1 MAGIP
6 LALNFDLGA
15 PLPLD
20 SRIVIAQ
27 FSQLNN
33 INPKYSGMQAYAADT
48 KKLYYLEDLP
58 SNKWT
63 EVITNSNLPS
73 LPTSLVYTTGNQTIG
88 GVKTFSNTI
97 GGSIDG
103 NAATVTNGVY
113 TIGNQT
119 IGGEKTF
126 STRPKVGISGVLLQ
140 GEIPSLPDTLVY
152 TTGNQSII
160 GEKGFGAPTYFTD
173 LLEASTDKLIFN
185 NIYTGRVPE
194 DFDMNSTTLGTSV
207 GMSSD
212 GTILGI
218 GVNNYL
224 TGSGDS
230 IPSVRPLTGLLA
242 KCYIYTRNENTSDW
256 VFKEEISRQVPAAT
270 NVNFP
275 RLGVQSVNFNSDG
288 SILFFGFDEKIEI
301 YTGSKNTTWNNL
313 IQTLSGEFIISG
325 GGTFGGRAAL
335 GNGISFSRN
344 CSCIA
349 VAEAGNDSLAL
360 NAGKIYLYT
369 GSVNTRWAL
378 KDTLVPPVI
387 SQVYQSTRNQFYGK
401 PKFNDDGS
409 VLFLGRGL
417 GLLNTNSIDI
427 YTGSSSN
434 GWTLKQNL
442 IISGD
447 PLFGVV
453 ATDSWLGANIDCNQ
467 DGTVFIFSKNNNFGY
482 NQQYASVDIWSGN
495 KNNGWQFKNSLFN
508 TRNGSHNGYSRVFLS
523 RDNEYII
530 HTEPSQGGDTGGINF
545 WKRTSEFN
553 YTLSQ
558 NIYSSSALA
567 PFVPNIGIPTIGLS
581 IGGGMF
587 GFSFASDDNFNNV
600 LVGAPQANILWGRPG
615 CVGDLCASDLGYA
628 VSFNLRKQSLKLN
641 SQETNAPLLEING
654 EMIID
659 SPFRPK
665 YNNSGIL
672 VQGDAVPPD
681 SDAQLNSLSFKNS
694 STFSEPG
701 PYFRSRYKGSGIP
714 SSIIINSEGEGV
726 LADFTVTGTNF
737 TTRPKVNGSGVLL
750 QGEASE
756 STPNLTNVVFT
767 TGDQEISGNKNFI
780 SRPTVNNTGI
790 VLQGE
795 TLDAFFGNRPI
806 RRLPVA
812 DTNYGGTTIS
822 GFLTNL
828 FFPYLNTTIGLNPFS
843 IYTYGIDSLSSINFS
858 STITSND
865 DTVTGLAAFRGL
877 SRVGGVDPISV
888 NGTQTISQTATLS
901 PNVIATTTSS
911 CLSRVYITRSGVST
925 NIASNNLAIRFEPRY
940 YFGLS
945 ANTSLTSSQIT
956 GLQNIIGPN
965 THSNFYNYAING
977 KPTNLVA
984 TFNNPVNQ
992 YLYLVY
998 PGQEVSADS
1007 IKDWGSITSIVD
1019 TVTFQQYTNEFEAL
1033 SNVTVN
1039 LDTKTL
1045 IYRVHRSKLTWN
1057 INASFNLQ
1065 FNL

>member
-33 INPKYSGMQAYAADT
+33 INPKYSGMQVYASDT

-58 SNKWT
+58 TNKWT

-88 GVKTFSNTI
+88 GTKTFSNII

-140 GEIPSLPDTLVY
+140 GEIPSLPNTIVY
-152 TTGNQSII
+152 TTGNQLISGSKTFLDDSVFNKNIDAF
-160 GEKGFGAPTYFTD
+160 EKISLTNRNWSLTNTFFGT
-173 LLEASTDKLIFN
+173 
-185 NIYTGRVPE
+185 V
-194 DFDMNSTTLGTSV
+194 
-207 GMSSD
+207 
-212 GTILGI
+212 
-218 GVNNYL
+218 L
-224 TGSGDS
+224 TGSGSSGQFIGEQLYLNNDGNILITYGSNNYNDNWSRGTYIFTTGVNNTWRLLQEIVTTVSGYGRAFKMSRDNSVLVIGNPNDFLTSNGIVYRPGEVHVYTGS
-230 IPSVRPLTGLLA
+230 IQNGWIKKQTLTGIIENYEEFGSSIAISDNAEVIAVGSPRSEFAGNGRINIFTGSKNTEWRLKQIITGDIPIGGLGASLA
-242 KCYIYTRNENTSDW
+242 CNHDASLILAGSLDRTISGGFACTFVGSPTTNWALQQRFSGVFENGDY
-256 VFKEEISRQVPAAT
+256 FFAGY
-270 NVNFP
+270 P
-275 RLGVQSVNFNSDG
+275 RFGVGVDINNSGNILMITDPNKIDG
-288 SILFFGFDEKIEI
+288 RGCVYF
-301 YTGSKNTTWNNL
+301 YTGSKNNTW
-313 IQTLSGEFIISG
+313 
-325 GGTFGGRAAL
+325 
-335 GNGISFSRN
+335 
-344 CSCIA
+344 
-349 VAEAGNDSLAL
+349 
-360 NAGKIYLYT
+360 
-369 GSVNTRWAL
+369 VNT
-378 KDTLVPPVI
+378 
-387 SQVYQSTRNQFYGK
+387 SQVFGLYPRSLIRQVKCN
-401 PKFNDDGS
+401 ND
-409 VLFLGRGL
+409 
-417 GLLNTNSIDI
+417 
-427 YTGSSSN
+427 
-434 GWTLKQNL
+434 
-442 IISGD
+442 
-447 PLFGVV
+447 
-453 ATDSWLGANIDCNQ
+453 
-467 DGTVFIFSKNNNFGY
+467 
-482 NQQYASVDIWSGN
+482 ASV
-495 KNNGWQFKNSLFN
+495 
-508 TRNGSHNGYSRVFLS
+508 
-523 RDNEYII
+523 
-530 HTEPSQGGDTGGINF
+530 
-545 WKRTSEFN
+545 
-553 YTLSQ
+553 
-558 NIYSSSALA
+558 
-567 PFVPNIGIPTIGLS
+567 
-581 IGGGMF
+581 
-587 GFSFASDDNFNNV
+587 V
-600 LVGAPQANILWGRPG
+600 LVGASDYPNYQGDDGYALILQKSTDFSWFIKQQIPEPSGGYKRLGEGISINGKGDTFALGTRLTSSFASNLFEKGAINVYKDLTPNEFTLG
-615 CVGDLCASDLGYA
+615 NVFPESFLKIIGSTKFVGDTIISGNTKLYSNDRPSINDKLIV
-628 VSFNLRKQSLKLN
+628 VS
-641 SQETNAPLLEING
+641 G
-654 EMIID
+654 EAII
-659 SPFRPK
+659 
-665 YNNSGIL
+665 
-672 VQGDAVPPD
+672 PD
-681 SDAQLNSLSFKNS
+681 SDARLSKLEFKN
-694 STFSEPG
+694 FSEFALEG
-701 PYFRSRYKGSGIP
+701 PYFRSSYKGSGVP
-714 SSIIINSEGEGV
+714 ASTTMWGSEGRII
-726 LADFTVTGTNF
+726 DFTDTGVTF
-737 TTRPKVNGSGVLL
+737 FSRPRVNGSGILL

-767 TGDQEISGNKNFI
+767 TGDQTITGNKNFI

-795 TLDAFFGNRPI
+795 TLDEFFGNRPI

-812 DTNYGGTTIS
+812 DTNYGGVTIS

-843 IYTYGIDSLSSINFS
+843 IYTYGIDSLSSINFN

-877 SRVGGVDPISV
+877 LRVGGIDPISV
-888 NGTQTISQTATLS
+888 NGIQTISQTATLS

-925 NIASNNLAIRFEPRY
+925 NIASSNIAIRFEPRY

-945 ANTSLTSSQIT
+945 ANTSLTSAQIT

-965 THSNFYNYAING
+965 THSNFYNYAINVR
-977 KPTNLVA
+977 PTNLVA

-1033 SNVTVN
+1033 PNVTVN
-1039 LDTKTL
+1039 LGTKTL